1 MEKSYARNVSGN
13 GKDTLPGAQSP
24 GSQVYV
30 LFIDRARMIEEL
42 LDTVPLELKTYDD
55 TC

>member
-1 MEKSYARNVSGN
+1 MEKYREDVFGI
-13 GKDTLPGAQSP
+13 KEDTLPGAPTP

-42 LDTVPLELKTYDD
+42 LDTVPLEHKADGNV
-55 TC
+55 C